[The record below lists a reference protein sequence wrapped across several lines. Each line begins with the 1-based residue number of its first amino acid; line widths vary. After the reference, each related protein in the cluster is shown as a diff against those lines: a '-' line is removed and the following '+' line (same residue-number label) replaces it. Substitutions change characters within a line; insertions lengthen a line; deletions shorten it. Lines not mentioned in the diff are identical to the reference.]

1 MDTIEQNKISI
12 PIQERVKTFEDACK
26 ELGEEHP
33 LVKQWRVWKQA
44 EIDIK
49 ATEAYLKLCIITAA
63 LNEGWEPELTEG
75 EWRYLPYLV
84 LYTKEEFHKMNKK
97 QKDRVIKRSYNHTSD
112 YGIAVY
118 GYVGADSSCT
128 YSNRGIQFAYKS
140 KKLAEYAGKQFVDI
154 YAEFI
159 WK

>member
-1 MDTIEQNKISI
+1 MEAIEQNKTSI
-12 PIQERVKTFEDACK
+12 PVQERVKTFEDACN

-63 LNEGWEPELTEG
+63 LNEGWEPKLTED

-84 LYTKEEFHKMNKK
+84 LYTKEEFNKMSKK

-112 YGIAVY
+112 YVITAY
-118 GYVGADSSCT
+118 GFVGADSSCT

-140 KKLAEYAGKQFVDI
+140 KELAEYAGKQFVNI